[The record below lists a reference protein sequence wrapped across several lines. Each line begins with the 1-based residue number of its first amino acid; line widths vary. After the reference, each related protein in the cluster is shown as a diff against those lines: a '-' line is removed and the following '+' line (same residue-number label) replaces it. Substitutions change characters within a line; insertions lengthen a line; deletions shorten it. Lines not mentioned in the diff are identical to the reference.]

1 MVDETG
7 GEGVVPTTMMPASL
21 QAETSREVADSG
33 REEGT
38 EVGEVVEYFSMATG
52 SFLALL
58 R

>member
-1 MVDETG
+1 M
-7 GEGVVPTTMMPASL
+7 PTTMMPASL

>member
-1 MVDETG
+1 
-7 GEGVVPTTMMPASL
+7 VVPATMMPASL

-38 EVGEVVEYFSMATG
+38 EVGDVVEYFFLAME